1 MKVKATAAGFYLSR
15 RNAGEEFD
23 IPYQLFATE
32 WMESLEP
39 KDQKAAHPA
48 APAVPAPLHVEPV
61 PHAAVAPHP
70 AIPLAPTTVAPPVAP
85 VVATTKV

>member
-39 KDQKAAHPA
+39 KDQKATHPA

-61 PHAAVAPHP
+61 PHAAAPAPHP
-70 AIPLAPTTVAPPVAP
+70 AVAPHSPVPLEPA
-85 VVATTKV
+85 TKV